1 MSVYGIQHWIK
12 AKSQQLSAL
21 NIILTPLSGFHFPS
35 NPFHFR
41 TLHLGL
47 WQVSQRGEGEMGTVA
62 AFTVIYNLLYLEMER
77 GEQFPTISDTA
88 VILRNEEGN
97 GLKRVV

>member
-1 MSVYGIQHWIK
+1 MVSGTLWVQVLFFSCLCMVSSTGSRP
-12 AKSQQLSAL
+12 KSQQLSAL
-21 NIILTPLSGFHFPS
+21 NIILTLFSGFHFPS

-62 AFTVIYNLLYLEMER
+62 AFTVFCNLLYLEMER
-77 GEQFPTISDTA
+77 GDQFLTLLSF
-88 VILRNEEGN
+88 
-97 GLKRVV
+97 